1 MARSGQRQGVFGKMK
16 PRYLLSA
23 FAVAT
28 TFSAQT
34 GLAEPDWKA
43 VNAETLK
50 HFQAVVRFDSTAKE
64 RPLAEYIKK
73 TLDDAGIPA
82 QIVFMESD
90 RPNVVARLKGNGKKR
105 PLLIMGHTDT
115 VTVDLAKW
123 QFAPFSATLD
133 GGYVYGRGTIDDKD
147 NLTAGLMTMLTLKRL
162 NVPLDRDV
170 IFLAEA
176 GEEGNSRIGVQF
188 MANQHFDAIDA
199 EYCLA
204 EGGS

>member
-1 MARSGQRQGVFGKMK
+1 MQPRS
-16 PRYLLSA
+16 
-23 FAVAT
+23 
-28 TFSAQT
+28 
-34 GLAEPDWKA
+34 
-43 VNAETLK
+43 
-50 HFQAVVRFDSTAKE
+50 FDSTAKE

-82 QIVFMESD
+82 QIVFAEAD
-90 RPNVVARLKGNGKKR
+90 RPNVVARLKGNGQKR
-105 PLLIMGHTDT
+105 PLLMMGHTDT

-123 QFAPFSATLD
+123 HFPPFSAALD

-147 NLTAGLMTMLTLKRL
+147 NLTAGLMTMLLLKRL

-176 GEEGNSRIGVQF
+176 GEEGNSRIGVGY
-188 MANQHFDAIDA
+188 MVAQHFPEIEA

-204 EGGS
+204 EGGDIVREHGAAKYAEVETVEKVPRGIELIARGIAGHG